1 METLLT
7 ALLVTIDNSEILTK
21 IKSENSANE
30 NLDYAL
36 IRSQQKESLI
46 SPVNAVVFD
55 RDDILERNE
64 DIKIF
69 FKDISFTFIVSD
81 IITAGTAFAA
91 ADLAKEAGSDQFIV
105 FTGVLND
112 YDGELLDFLEHIS
125 TPFIV
130 TESPVRGI
138 SNFLTSIFPPF
149 YRTPKYQPVNFYTRL
164 FWKEVVIE
172 PFRVQEYYENHCSC
186 KYDLNPGFKP
196 VIKIIIITEEE
207 PLFFEKKAITLLL
220 QLIHI
225 YSNDIMFS
233 SFVQTTIRCPP

>member
-81 IITAGTAFAA
+81 IITAGTAF
-91 ADLAKEAGSDQFIV
+91 
-105 FTGVLND
+105 
-112 YDGELLDFLEHIS
+112 
-125 TPFIV
+125 
-130 TESPVRGI
+130 
-138 SNFLTSIFPPF
+138 
-149 YRTPKYQPVNFYTRL
+149 
-164 FWKEVVIE
+164 
-172 PFRVQEYYENHCSC
+172 
-186 KYDLNPGFKP
+186 FK
-196 VIKIIIITEEE
+196 
-207 PLFFEKKAITLLL
+207 
-220 QLIHI
+220 
-225 YSNDIMFS
+225 
-233 SFVQTTIRCPP
+233 